1 MARPKHSLQINLI
14 DKFAKEFI
22 ENKGYECLIEEH
34 PNKTITEKHITIFKD
49 KVKGSLFYIFLVGK
63 YHIRFKLGIK
73 TLELLARNAGN
84 IFLSIRNFQK

>member
-49 KVKGSLFYIFLVGK
+49 KVKGKLV